1 MNVGYFYLYIL
12 TRRNDLRTE
21 SPEETLAI
29 ASSTK
34 DNDTMIK
41 SNMFQPS

>member
-1 MNVGYFYLYIL
+1 MGHFYLYLL
-12 TRRNDLRTE
+12 TRRNDLRTD

-34 DNDTMIK
+34 DNETMIK